1 LRVSLR
7 LKVRALMLPA
17 AVQNIEL
24 CKRLLEQ
31 GSDPTLYSH
40 KFTALGLA
48 RDENKVNGRSSNGV
62 MVPV

>member
-1 LRVSLR
+1 MFPV
-7 LKVRALMLPA
+7 
-17 AVQNIEL
+17 AVQNIEM